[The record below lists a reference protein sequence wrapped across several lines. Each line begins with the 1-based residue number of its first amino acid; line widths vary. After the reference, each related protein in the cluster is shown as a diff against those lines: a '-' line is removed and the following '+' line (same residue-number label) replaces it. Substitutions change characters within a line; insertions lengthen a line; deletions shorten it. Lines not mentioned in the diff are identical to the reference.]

1 MGLIWRGDAVQKEIA
16 VRAQAAVDEINL
28 RIEAGAKR
36 ELYPGHGRRFGT
48 LQRGIQTE
56 PARVEGSRVI
66 GSVGVK
72 GVKYALRI
80 HKLYQYIFK
89 GLEQVRP
96 QAEAILRKHVTR

>member
-1 MGLIWRGDAVQKEIA
+1 MGLIWRGDDVQKEIA

-36 ELYPGHGRRFGT
+36 ELYPGHGKRTGT

-56 PARVEGSRVI
+56 PARTQGSRVI

-80 HKLYQYIFK
+80 HRLYQYILK
-89 GLEQVRP
+89 GLERVRP
-96 QAEAILRKHVTR
+96 QADAILRKHVTR